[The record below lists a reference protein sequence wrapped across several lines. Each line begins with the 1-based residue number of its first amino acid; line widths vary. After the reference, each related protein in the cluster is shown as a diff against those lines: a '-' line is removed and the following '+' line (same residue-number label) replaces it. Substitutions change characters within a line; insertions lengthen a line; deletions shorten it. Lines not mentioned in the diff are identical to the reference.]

1 MKRSYRAM
9 ALALLVSLPLF
20 FTSCLYRN
28 VRAPGPTNQ
37 VTQYNFDTDDFEILG
52 TVESTGKYKTWVWL
66 VSTGGNS
73 YIDLMDKAR
82 AMGGDDIIHYRVNVV
97 DYGLLFIIYNSFTY
111 HATAT
116 VIKYKPDVLR
126 EGRFRRQVEIPERL
140 RPDEDEDEDDDKLE
154 KKDSKK
160 SKSSES
166 TPPTQST
173 EPTEPIVSK
182 PNPTKTEESGQ

>member
-1 MKRSYRAM
+1 M

-37 VTQYNFDTDDFEILG
+37 VTQYNLDTDDFEILG
-52 TVESTGKYKTWVWL
+52 TVESTGKYTTWVWL

-82 AMGGDDIIHYRVNVV
+82 AMGGDEIIHYRLNVV

-116 VIKYKPDVLR
+116 VIKYKPGVLR

-140 RPDEDEDEDDDKLE
+140 RPEEAEEAEIEEETMESEEPETD
-154 KKDSKK
+154 
-160 SKSSES
+160 ES
-166 TPPTQST
+166 TPPARTT
-173 EPTEPIVSK
+173 EPTGPQ